1 MGTKNSIPCVSSDGT
16 QDKLKKNSKLSKKGI
31 VNHAKTTIPEV
42 EFVVDGQGIGDIMN
56 ETYD

>member
-1 MGTKNSIPCVSSDGT
+1 MKI
-16 QDKLKKNSKLSKKGI
+16 KLSKKGI
-31 VNHAKTTIPEV
+31 VNHAKTTTPEV